1 MRNVTETRRKRERER
16 LRVKAGGGKTRAR
29 GGGDSTESQR
39 VESSNHNFDGDNL
52 STVLTVLL
60 FSTVP
65 CFVLPYCCL
74 CRRRCART
82 SILARCNY
90 CSLYRLCPVEL
101 HK

>member
-1 MRNVTETRRKRERER
+1 MRNVTETRCK
-16 LRVKAGGGKTRAR
+16 GKQEEEKQEQG

-39 VESSNHNFDGDNL
+39 VESSNHNFDSDNL

-82 SILARCNY
+82 SILAKCNY